1 MIYHITFVKVC
12 LKSKMVSLH
21 IIPKFVLN
29 PKKKK
34 KLHDLDSVFNYI
46 KDFLY
51 IMKSSACSILSL
63 LFQVSI
69 LIFSNLLIHEK
80 T

>member
-46 KDFLY
+46 KDFSIYNEKQRVLNSFTSFSSIHSY
-51 IMKSSACSILSL
+51 LFKSP
-63 LFQVSI
+63 
-69 LIFSNLLIHEK
+69 H